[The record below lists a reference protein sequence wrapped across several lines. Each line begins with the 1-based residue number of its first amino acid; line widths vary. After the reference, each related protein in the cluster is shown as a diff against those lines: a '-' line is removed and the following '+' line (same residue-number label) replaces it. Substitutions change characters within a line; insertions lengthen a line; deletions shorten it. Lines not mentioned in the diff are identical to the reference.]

1 MMITIQSPRQ
11 DSASIPKQA
20 QEPLHWP
27 SILQF
32 VFSVLALFGLW
43 GSALGLV
50 VIGLIEASEAALAI
64 FLMAAGLILSGL
76 MVLPS
81 LTYTGLRLAGHP
93 VKGGLDLGLLRPT
106 LLIFAL
112 PLILLAGHWSANQ
125 TGIGR
130 LILPVVHVLAI
141 GLPVWWIAY
150 LALRNLPM
158 GSLQRRWGVFTS
170 GLLLGPALI
179 LVLETL
185 ALIFFVL
192 IAILAISTQPDLL
205 DEWLRLSRNLRGL
218 QTSPQD
224 ALNTL
229 GPYMNRPGIIF
240 AFLAFGAGVVP
251 LIEEAIKPIGVWLL
265 AGRNLAPAAGFAAG
279 ALSGAGYA
287 LFESLALSST
297 TNDWLYL
304 VVARIGTAAV
314 HILTSALTGWALVLA
329 WREKRYFRLGAVYL
343 LAVLIHASW
352 NGLSLMAS
360 FGAFADGSAENALA
374 PFLGWLNE
382 NISYGLGLLTIAS
395 FAALFWANHRLARTA
410 HPTPIEQPGY
420 PENDPEGR
428 EAYRDSLETPPEN
441 QPSSR

>member
-1 MMITIQSPRQ
+1 MMISSQSPLR
-11 DSASIPKQA
+11 DSSPLPRQA

-32 VFSVLALFGLW
+32 VSSVLTLFGLW

-50 VIGLIEASEAALAI
+50 VIGLIESSEASHA
-64 FLMAAGLILSGL
+64 FYLMAAGLILSGFL
-76 MVLPS
+76 VLPS
-81 LTYTGLRLAGHP
+81 LVFSGLRLAGRP
-93 VKGGLDLGLLRPT
+93 VKGGLHFGLFRPT
-106 LLIFAL
+106 LLIFLL
-112 PLILLAGHWSANQ
+112 PLILLAGNWSTNQ

-150 LALRNLPM
+150 LALRNLPL

-170 GLLLGPALI
+170 GLILGPVLI

-185 ALIFFVL
+185 ALIVFGMIAVL
-192 IAILAISTQPDLL
+192 VITTHPDLL
-205 DEWLRLSRNLRGL
+205 NEWLHLSGNLRGL
-218 QTSPQD
+218 QTSPQE
-224 ALNTL
+224 ALDVL
-229 GPYMNRPGIIF
+229 GPVMNRPGVLY
-240 AFLAFGAGVVP
+240 AVLAFGAGVVP
-251 LIEEAIKPIGVWLL
+251 LIEEIIKPVGVWLL
-265 AGRNLAPAAGFAAG
+265 AGRSLSPAAGFAAG

-287 LFESLALSST
+287 LFESLALSSS

-329 WREKRYFRLGAVYL
+329 WREKRYLRLGAVYL

-352 NGLSLMAS
+352 NALSLMAS
-360 FGAFADGSAENALA
+360 FGAFTDGSVENFLA

-382 NISYGLGLLTIAS
+382 NVSYGLGLLTIAS
-395 FAALFWANHRLARTA
+395 FTALIWANHRLARIV
-410 HPTPIEQPGY
+410 HPLPIEQPNY
-420 PENDPEGR
+420 PDNNPQGREIYRNDP
-428 EAYRDSLETPPEN
+428 ETPPE
-441 QPSSR
+441 QKSSP